1 MVPDT
6 IRPDTES
13 AAERRLFDSLR
24 DRTDDA
30 YIAYHH
36 VAWLVPGERA
46 PRQGEA
52 DFVIAHP
59 KLGVAILEV
68 KGGAIRFDAASGKW
82 HSGPH
87 ELKTDPFDQARRSS
101 FVLVDS
107 LARVT
112 GLSRA
117 QVRVGYGVAFPDV
130 HLSQVDLRLDMP
142 REILLSGDDLAE
154 PAAAVRR
161 LLEYWRGKDP
171 GARIDLT
178 ALDRILGKS
187 FELPA
192 PLGIRFGQQEADLMR
207 LTEQQYDVLDTLAHQ
222 TRAAIGGC
230 AGSGKTFL
238 AAEKARRLAGQ
249 GFRVLLLCYNLLL
262 ARHLREGLADVK
274 GIDVFAFDE
283 LCESVVRESGG
294 KLPDRRHE
302 GTYWPALRRAFADAA
317 VELGGRYDALIVDE
331 AQDMQP
337 DWWDPLQLLL
347 KDPDKSPLYLFF
359 DDNQRIFPTRDDLP
373 VPKEPVQLAVNC
385 RNTQRIHR
393 LVNAYYEG
401 GTIKARG
408 PDGVAVEQQTY
419 GTKKELVLL
428 LDASIRRWIKDAQLD
443 PSDIAL
449 LTPHGQ
455 DSSALWWQDTLGGV
469 KLTDDPW
476 QAGAILRSSV
486 YRFKGLERRV
496 VGVVELDGAQDKE
509 LYIAFSRASLFLS
522 VFYPESEAKR
532 IGGHV
537 SRVARAVRGAVA

>member
-6 IRPDTES
+6 IRPDTDS
-13 AAERRLFDSLR
+13 PAERRLFEALR

-30 YIAYHH
+30 FVAYHH
-36 VAWLVPGERA
+36 VAWLMPGERA

-52 DFVIAHP
+52 DFVVAHP

-68 KGGAIRFDAASGKW
+68 KGGAIRFDASTAKW
-82 HSGPH
+82 HSGTH
-87 ELKTDPFDQARRSS
+87 ELQTDPFDQARRSS

-107 LARVT
+107 LSRVT
-112 GLSRA
+112 GLSRGA
-117 QVRVGYGVAFPDV
+117 IRVGYGVVFPDV
-130 HLSQVDLRLDMP
+130 HLSRVDLRLDAP
-142 REILLSGDDLAE
+142 REIVLSGDDLAE
-154 PAAAVRR
+154 PEPALRR
-161 LLEYWRGKDP
+161 LLEFWRGKEP
-171 GARIDLT
+171 GARIDLV
-178 ALDRILGKS
+178 ALERILGKS

-192 PLGIRFGQQEADLMR
+192 PLGIRFDQQEADLMR

-238 AAEKARRLAGQ
+238 AAEKARRLARQ
-249 GFRVLLLCYNLLL
+249 GFRVLLLCYNLFL
-262 ARHLREGLADVK
+262 ARHLREGLADEK

-283 LCESVVRESGG
+283 LCEAVVREGRGG
-294 KLPDRRHE
+294 LPDRRDP
-302 GTYWPALRRAFADAA
+302 GAYWHALRRAFAEAA
-317 VELGGRYDALIVDE
+317 VERGGRYDALIVDE
-331 AQDMQP
+331 AQDMQRE
-337 DWWDPLQLLL
+337 WWDPLQLML
-347 KDPDKSPLYLFF
+347 KDPDKSPLYVFF

-393 LVNAYYEG
+393 LVSAYYDG
-401 GTIKARG
+401 GTIRARG

-419 GTKKELVLL
+419 GTKKELIAL
-428 LDASIRRWIKDAQLD
+428 LDASIRRWITDAQLD
-443 PSDIAL
+443 PFDIAL

-455 DSSALWWQDTLGGV
+455 DASALWWQDKLGGV
-469 KLTDDPW
+469 ALTDDPW
-476 QAGAILRSSV
+476 QKGAILRSSV
-486 YRFKGLERRV
+486 YRFKGLERMV

-522 VFYPESEAKR
+522 VFYPASEAKR

-537 SRVARAVRGAVA
+537 TRVARAARTAVA